1 MRRVRRSRARRPR
14 LKHLPAAIREAD
26 WLDRLVSGGLV
37 ACALAIVLAWWH
49 VVLPDAWDGVRAT
62 IWGVPGSVAVACEES
77 TAAED
82 PQFWTLGW
90 SCTGPFTSDAG
101 DLRID
106 SVHLFTHGDEPPGP
120 TVAGRVSGPGA
131 TWMWPDGEIEWV
143 FAVALAVG
151 VPVLPGYLLFVA
163 VTVLEPSNGWPRP
176 RRKPRLGPAQMGNR
190 ARRRRKRRQRR
201 TADPMA

>member
-26 WLDRLVSGGLV
+26 WLDRLVSGVLV
-37 ACALAIVLAWWH
+37 SCALAIALAWWH
-49 VVLPDAWDGVRAT
+49 LVLPDAWDGVRAT
-62 IWGVPGSVAVACEES
+62 IWGVPGSVAVVCQES

-101 DLRID
+101 ELHID
-106 SVHLFTHGDEPPGP
+106 SVQLFVHGDEHPGP

-131 TWMWPDGEIEWV
+131 QWMWPDGEIEWV
-143 FAVALAVG
+143 FAVALAIG
-151 VPVLPGYLLFVA
+151 LPVLAIFPLSAA
-163 VTVLEPSNGWPRP
+163 VSVLKPLNGWPRP
-176 RRKPRLGPAQMGNR
+176 GRKPRSGPAQMGNR
-190 ARRRRKRRQRR
+190 ARRRRKRRPRR